1 MPRRVI
7 LAVCCIFA
15 LLQSAAA
22 QSIAVYQTTPDL
34 LEALAQLH
42 ALRFSPKPDPTDASP
57 QITVDDSQ
65 RFQEIDGFGASLT
78 DSAAWLISH
87 KLSPAQTDAAFK
99 SLFSRRDG
107 IALSFLR
114 QPIGSSDLATKF
126 YSYDDLCDQ
135 TDKACTMP
143 AGQAGHADP
152 DLAHYSLAH
161 DKEYILSLIHISP
174 AGPTGK
180 VHGHVTN
187 PTGEPQANGTVGL
200 STDGGATQK
209 FTYPVGPDGNYAGD
223 AAPGTYSAVYRAP
236 DTPVSYTHL
245 QRLRQ
250 SPRALPA

>member
-161 DKEYILSLIHISP
+161 DKEYILPLLVKALAINPSIHVMLTPWSPPGWMKSSGSMLGSMPGSNPETKVPSSLRP
-174 AGPTGK
+174 
-180 VHGHVTN
+180 
-187 PTGEPQANGTVGL
+187 E
-200 STDGGATQK
+200 
-209 FTYPVGPDGNYAGD
+209 F
-223 AAPGTYSAVYRAP
+223 YRAFAGYLVKTVP
-236 DTPVSYTHL
+236 GRWSAGICDERTE
-245 QRLRQ
+245 
-250 SPRALPA
+250 